1 MHSILTNTVY
11 LDMNV
16 PKWTKDNCTTIEV
29 NIKTDCPSGIW
40 HSCTHLLERKKKEYI
55 FVANKVELF
64 NYDRFYFIQDVARVY
79 HQRKD
84 QVYVTLVESNQ
95 ILSSFDESLRKY
107 AENKIKQRERFQLV
121 KSSVTRNF
129 SLTVFLN
136 IHVHCI
142 YMYKLLLC
150 IPYSS
155 VCTFNI
161 SWPFKV
167 RTVLTLTVI

>member
-1 MHSILTNTVY
+1 MYTFIR
-11 LDMNV
+11 
-16 PKWTKDNCTTIEV
+16 E
-29 NIKTDCPSGIW
+29 
-40 HSCTHLLERKKKEYI
+40 KKKEFI

-121 KSSVTRNF
+121 KSSVTRNI

-136 IHVHCI
+136 IHVYTCI
-142 YMYKLLLC
+142 YF
-150 IPYSS
+150 YS
-155 VCTFNI
+155 VFLI
-161 SWPFKV
+161 LQFV
-167 RTVLTLTVI
+167 HLI

>member
-1 MHSILTNTVY
+1 MHY
-11 LDMNV
+11 
-16 PKWTKDNCTTIEV
+16 TIEV
-29 NIKTDCPSGIW
+29 NINTDCPSGIW
-40 HSCTHLLERKKKEYI
+40 HSCTHLLERKKKEFI

-136 IHVHCI
+136 IHVYTCI
-142 YMYKLLLC
+142 YF
-150 IPYSS
+150 YS
-155 VCTFNI
+155 VFLI
-161 SWPFKV
+161 LQFV
-167 RTVLTLTVI
+167 HLI

>member
-1 MHSILTNTVY
+1 MI
-11 LDMNV
+11 D
-16 PKWTKDNCTTIEV
+16 
-29 NIKTDCPSGIW
+29 
-40 HSCTHLLERKKKEYI
+40 
-55 FVANKVELF
+55 
-64 NYDRFYFIQDVARVY
+64 FYFIQDVARIY

-136 IHVHCI
+136 IHVYTCI
-142 YMYKLLLC
+142 NF
-150 IPYSS
+150 YS
-155 VCTFNI
+155 VFLI
-161 SWPFKV
+161 LQFV
-167 RTVLTLTVI
+167 HLI